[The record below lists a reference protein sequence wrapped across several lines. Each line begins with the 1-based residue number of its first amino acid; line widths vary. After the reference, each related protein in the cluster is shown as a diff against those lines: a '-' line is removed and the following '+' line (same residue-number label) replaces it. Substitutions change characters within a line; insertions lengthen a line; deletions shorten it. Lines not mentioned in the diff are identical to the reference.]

1 MKMSRQGAMLL
12 VMCLAGATT
21 AASAASWLPQ
31 PMEPPQVAAMNQD
44 PEGASAFC
52 GLDQKYNVTGFAQN
66 SNDLTTR
73 IRARL
78 DQVAADIGER
88 KCAVQL
94 VGYSS
99 REGDLAANAL
109 FAIER
114 AQKSL
119 TYLRDHGVDFTR
131 ATATGAGAT
140 GQFGGADA
148 NRRVVII
155 VTP

>member
-12 VMCLAGATT
+12 VMCLAGATS
-21 AASAASWLPQ
+21 AASASSWLPKS
-31 PMEPPQVAAMNQD
+31 MEPPQVAAINQD
-44 PEGASAFC
+44 PEGPAAFC
-52 GLDQKYNVTGFAQN
+52 GLDQKYNVIGFNRN
-66 SNDLTTR
+66 SNDLTDR
-73 IRARL
+73 IKARL
-78 DQVAADIGER
+78 DQVAADIGGR

-99 REGDLAANAL
+99 SEGDIASNAL